1 MRPDRHHRGFT
12 RRARNI
18 SIMLAAE
25 FLLGMV
31 LNLWGT
37 SDPGAPAWRRYLDLA
52 LLSAHIFL
60 GLGICLG
67 AAMLIVISWKEQR
80 RGTGLPVA
88 GGAGVLAAF
97 TAGILTVT
105 APWGDLWS
113 FLMAI
118 GFIGSLIIYAKIWAI
133 GV

>member
-12 RRARNI
+12 TRARNI
-18 SIMLAAE
+18 GIMLAAE
-25 FLLGMV
+25 FTLGMV

-37 SDPGAPAWRRYLDLA
+37 SDSAAPAWRRYLDLA

-60 GLGICLG
+60 GLGICFG
-67 AAMLIVISWKEQR
+67 AAMLIVISRREER

-88 GGAGVLAAF
+88 GGAGVLGAF
-97 TAGILTVT
+97 AAGILTVT
-105 APWGDLWS
+105 APWSDLWS

-118 GFIGSLIIYAKIWAI
+118 GFIGSLMIYAKLWVI
-133 GV
+133 GS